1 MTVSA
6 DKIEMIE
13 GDVML
18 CRDRMVVVICDATLE
33 RTTNGKGSATDF
45 TLAELK
51 QLETGMISSFDVNI
65 LKQIASMK
73 NPGHRGGRS
82 NHQKTGPFWCSFIA
96 VGN

>member
-65 LKQIASMK
+65 LEQIASMK
-73 NPGHRGGRS
+73 NTPA
-82 NHQKTGPFWCSFIA
+82 IA
-96 VGN
+96 AAGLITKKPAHFGVVS